1 MWPALEWLMGDGIE
15 SLRCRGMRDLLPEET
30 ALYRRAEEAFARVCA
45 AWGYSEIR
53 TPTIE
58 FLHLFTSAGT
68 LSPQMLSR
76 VYSFLDWDG
85 WSGERVVLRP
95 DVTIPTVRLYVE
107 NAGGGR
113 PERYFY
119 LQNVF
124 RFSAGDES
132 REDWQCGVE
141 LIGNPHP
148 AGDVELVLLGGAVL
162 ESLGLSHIEVG
173 LSHAGLVRAVL
184 AQTGLEPE
192 EQAARYDRLLDGD
205 LTVIEEIEA
214 RLPDLRA
221 PLHLLFEAE
230 GGASEYLAGLRSAFA
245 TAVPG
250 IAGALDELATVSD
263 TLDRLDCPH
272 DIQTTLVRNFE
283 YYTGTVFEFRA
294 AGCRMGSGGRYD
306 GLIALVGGESVPASG
321 FALSLAEIVS
331 HLETAPEV
339 ATTPP
344 QWLVEARSDDVATL
358 AEAFSAAAR
367 LRAQGKR
374 VAIALPGMR
383 AAPDNRLLTV
393 ERQGGAFAYRL
404 RRVACE
410 EPRDFRS
417 LDELLRIAEADAP

>member
-1 MWPALEWLMGDGIE
+1 MSDGIE
-15 SLRCRGMRDLLPEET
+15 SLRCPGMRDLLSEET

-58 FLHLFTSAGT
+58 YLHLFTAAGT
-68 LSPQMLSR
+68 LSPQMLGR

-107 NAGGGR
+107 NVGGGR

-124 RFSAGDES
+124 RFSGGDES

-148 AGDVELVLLGGAVL
+148 AGDIELVLLGRAVL
-162 ESLGLSHIEVG
+162 ESLGLRDVEIG

-184 AQTGLEPE
+184 AQTRLEPE

-205 LTVIEEIEA
+205 LTVIQEIEA
-214 RLPDLRA
+214 RLPDLRT

-230 GGASEYLAGLRSAFA
+230 GGARQYLADLRSAFA
-245 TAVPG
+245 AAVPG
-250 IAGALDELATVSD
+250 IAGALDELAAVSD
-263 TLDRLDCPH
+263 ALDRLDCPH
-272 DIQTTLVRNFE
+272 GIQTTLVRNFE

-294 AGCRMGSGGRYD
+294 AGCRIGSGGRYD
-306 GLIALVGGESVPASG
+306 GLIALVGGESVAASG

-331 HLETAPEV
+331 HLEAAPE
-339 ATTPP
+339 AATPP
-344 QWLVEARSDDVATL
+344 RQWLVEACGDDAATL
-358 AEAFSAAAR
+358 AGAFAAAAR
-367 LRAQGKR
+367 LRALGNR

-383 AAPDNRLLTV
+383 AAPDDRLLTV
-393 ERQGGAFAYRL
+393 ERREGAFTYRL
-404 RRVACE
+404 RNVAGE
-410 EPRDFRS
+410 EAQDFRS
-417 LDELLRIAEADAP
+417 LDEVLRVAEADSP

>member
-1 MWPALEWLMGDGIE
+1 
-15 SLRCRGMRDLLPEET
+15 MRDLLPEET

-58 FLHLFTSAGT
+58 YLHLFTSAGT

-113 PERYFY
+113 PARYFY

-124 RFSAGDES
+124 RFSGGDES

-148 AGDVELVLLGGAVL
+148 AGDVELVLLGRAVL
-162 ESLGLSHIEVG
+162 EGLGLREVEIG

-184 AQTGLEPE
+184 ARTGLEPE

-205 LTVIEEIEA
+205 LTVIQEIEA

-221 PLHLLFEAE
+221 PLHLLFEAK
-230 GGASEYLAGLRSAFA
+230 GGARRYLADLRSAFA

-250 IAGALDELATVSD
+250 IAAALDELATVSD

-272 DIQTTLVRNFE
+272 GIQTTLVRNFE

-294 AGCRMGSGGRYD
+294 AGRRMGSGGRYD

-321 FALSLAEIVS
+321 FALSLGEIVS
-331 HLETAPEV
+331 HLEALPEAAPR
-339 ATTPP
+339 
-344 QWLVEARSDDVATL
+344 QWLVEARGDDAATL
-358 AEAFSAAAR
+358 AEAFATAAR
-367 LRAQGKR
+367 LRGQGKR
-374 VAIALPGMR
+374 VAITLPGMP
-383 AAPDNRLLTV
+383 AAAGDRMLTV
-393 ERQGGAFAYRL
+393 ERRKGAFAYRL
-404 RRVACE
+404 RSVAGE
-410 EPRDFRS
+410 DQDFKS
-417 LDELLRIAEADAP
+417 LDDLLRAAEADAL